1 MDEGYDLVNLDRA
14 RDLAAGRPL
23 APLPPEAFDTPSAK
37 GRSAPAEDDDDPAL
51 DGVAAAGADRR
62 ADAPG

>member
-14 RDLAAGRPL
+14 RDLVAGRPL
-23 APLPPEAFDTPSAK
+23 ATLPPEAFDTPSAK
-37 GRSAPAEDDDDPAL
+37 GRSAPAEDDDGPP
-51 DGVAAAGADRR
+51 DGVAAVSRDRH